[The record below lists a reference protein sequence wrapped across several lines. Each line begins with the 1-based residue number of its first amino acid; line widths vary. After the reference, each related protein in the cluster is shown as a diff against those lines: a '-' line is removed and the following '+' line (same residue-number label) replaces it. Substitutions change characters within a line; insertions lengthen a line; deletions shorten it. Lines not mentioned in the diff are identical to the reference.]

1 MRKILAYLFLAAIVL
16 LAGGCDFMR
25 SLAGRPTSADI
36 AAKRAVIE
44 KFEQQK
50 LASAP
55 KDTVTSDTQAVSEE
69 PVKAETDAMASDT
82 KAPAKEERR
91 SSLSRRCYIV
101 VGAFSERT
109 NAEKMVEMLAKSGFP
124 ATLIN
129 QTNGMTTVGAC
140 PTDDYAE
147 AQKSLD
153 ALLGLSYVPDDAWIL
168 VKE

>member
-1 MRKILAYLFLAAIVL
+1 MRRILAYLSLAAVVL

-36 AAKRAVIE
+36 AAKRVVIE
-44 KFEQQK
+44 RFEQQK
-50 LASAP
+50 SASEP
-55 KDTVTSDTQAVSEE
+55 GDTVLSDTQTVSEE
-69 PVKAETDAMASDT
+69 SVTPATVAMASDT
-82 KAPAKEERR
+82 KAPAKEESR

-101 VGAFSERT
+101 VGAFSERA

-124 ATLIN
+124 ATLIR
-129 QTNGMTTVGAC
+129 QSNGMTTVGAC

-147 AQKSLD
+147 ARKSLD

>member
-1 MRKILAYLFLAAIVL
+1 MRRILAYLFLAAAVL

-25 SLAGRPTSADI
+25 NLAGRPTSADI

-44 KFEQQK
+44 QFEQQK
-50 LASAP
+50 SASAP
-55 KDTVTSDTQAVSEE
+55 KDTVHSDAQAVSEE
-69 PVKAETDAMASDT
+69 PVKAEAVASASDT
-82 KAPAKEERR
+82 RDSAKEERR
-91 SSLSRRCYIV
+91 SSLSHRCYIV
-101 VGAFSERT
+101 VGAFAEKA

-124 ATLIN
+124 ATLIS